1 MLQVWL
7 VGWLASWCGRDKKFR
22 TTVTLRAPF
31 WLLLVFSLAYRK
43 MLQKNPA
50 KLISNGK
57 GIQPK
62 STFNILHYQIF
73 INFMFVIFHLVL
85 NYNLLLPIFA
95 VPKAF
100 LPVLFFRVF
109 FSFLLSFSHSCEI
122 IQFSFL
128 VHASETKVERAC
140 GPGKKRS
147 KHWVIQWHSEH
158 ELQFQK
164 KHTHTS
170 TQSHKNEIK
179 KTPLTKYVL
188 YNAYEMLMHIPPNIC
203 KCE

>member
-73 INFMFVIFHLVL
+73 INFMFVIFHLIL

-100 LPVLFFRVF
+100 LPVLFFSGF
-109 FSFLLSFSHSCEI
+109 FFISFVILSFMRDHSVFL
-122 IQFSFL
+122 FS
-128 VHASETKVERAC
+128 AC
-140 GPGKKRS
+140 IRNQSWKSLRTRKKTEQTLGDTMTFRTRVAIPE
-147 KHWVIQWHSEH
+147 KT
-158 ELQFQK
+158 
-164 KHTHTS
+164 HTHIHTI
-170 TQSHKNEIK
+170 TQKWDKKNSSNEIRIVQCIRNAYAHS
-179 KTPLTKYVL
+179 TKYL
-188 YNAYEMLMHIPPNIC
+188 
-203 KCE
+203 